1 MPFIALDLV
10 RYERVKKIRRGGLL
24 LLIRSSSS
32 LRLSFALILALV
44 LLASVFAAPATA
56 QTTEQESEQE
66 GESGDA
72 DQLGEVLNEGDS
84 ANQCVALQPVTNTG
98 NALTAVDII
107 IQFPTRQEAKR
118 LDIKAVLDLIDE
130 LDLELEDLGS
140 TIEMDPE
147 QAVECAE
154 ELDQAATASE

>member
-1 MPFIALDLV
+1 MLV
-10 RYERVKKIRRGGLL
+10 
-24 LLIRSSSS
+24 IRSSSG
-32 LRLSFALILALV
+32 LRLRFALILALV
-44 LLASVFAAPATA
+44 LLAPGLAVPAQA

-72 DQLGEVLNEGDS
+72 DQSGEVSNEGDN

-98 NALTAVDII
+98 NALTAVDLI

-130 LDLELEDLGS
+130 LDLDLEDIGS
-140 TIEMDPE
+140 TIELDPE

>member
-1 MPFIALDLV
+1 
-10 RYERVKKIRRGGLL
+10 LL
-24 LLIRSSSS
+24 LNRSSSS

-56 QTTEQESEQE
+56 QSTDQESEQE

-72 DQLGEVLNEGDS
+72 DQSGEVLNEGDN

-98 NALTAVDII
+98 NALTAVDLI

-130 LDLELEDLGS
+130 LDLELDDLGS
-140 TIEMDPE
+140 TIELDPK
-147 QAVECAE
+147 QAVDCAE
-154 ELDQAATASE
+154 ELDQAATASEE

>member
-1 MPFIALDLV
+1 M
-10 RYERVKKIRRGGLL
+10 
-24 LLIRSSSS
+24 LLIRKSYG
-32 LRLSFALILALV
+32 LRLNFALILALA

-56 QTTEQESEQE
+56 ESTDQESEQE

-72 DQLGEVLNEGDS
+72 DQLGEVSNEGDNS
-84 ANQCVALQPVTNTG
+84 NQCVALQPVTNTG
-98 NALTAVDII
+98 NALTAVDLI

-130 LDLELEDLGS
+130 LDLELDDLGS
-140 TIEMDPE
+140 TIELDPE

>member
-1 MPFIALDLV
+1 M
-10 RYERVKKIRRGGLL
+10 
-24 LLIRSSSS
+24 LLIRKSYG
-32 LRLSFALILALV
+32 LRLNFALILALA

-56 QTTEQESEQE
+56 ESTDQESEQE

-72 DQLGEVLNEGDS
+72 DQLGEVSNEGDNS
-84 ANQCVALQPVTNTG
+84 NQCVALQPVTNTG
-98 NALTAVDII
+98 NALTAVDLI

-130 LDLELEDLGS
+130 LDLELDDLGS
-140 TIEMDPE
+140 TIELDPE
-147 QAVECAE
+147 QAVDCAE

>member
-1 MPFIALDLV
+1 M
-10 RYERVKKIRRGGLL
+10 
-24 LLIRSSSS
+24 LLIRKSYG
-32 LRLSFALILALV
+32 LRLNFALILALA

-56 QTTEQESEQE
+56 ESTDQESEQE

-72 DQLGEVLNEGDS
+72 DQLGEVSNEGDNS
-84 ANQCVALQPVTNTG
+84 NQCVALQPVTNTG
-98 NALTAVDII
+98 NALTAVDLI

-130 LDLELEDLGS
+130 LDLELDDLGS
-140 TIEMDPE
+140 TIELDPE

-154 ELDQAATASE
+154 ELDQAATASEE